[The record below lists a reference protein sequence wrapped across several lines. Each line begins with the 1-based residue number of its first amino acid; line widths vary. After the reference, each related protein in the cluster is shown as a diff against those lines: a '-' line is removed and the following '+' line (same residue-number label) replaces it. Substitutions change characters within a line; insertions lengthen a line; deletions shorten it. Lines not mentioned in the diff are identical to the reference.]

1 MRRNEVPGIVRGRLS
16 IVLALVAVASVAGC
30 KQRKLTPLERGRLVY
45 NTTCVECHNRDPNLP
60 GVKGP
65 PIAGSSRELIEAR
78 ILSLSYPPGYKP
90 KRTTHEMR
98 KLPNLKPDIDNL
110 AVFLQASAKPE
121 DGADGAKP

>member
-1 MRRNEVPGIVRGRLS
+1 M
-16 IVLALVAVASVAGC
+16 VLALAVVLACGSGC

-65 PIAGSSRELIEAR
+65 PIAGSSRELIAAR

-110 AVFLQASAKPE
+110 AMFLQAAAKKE
-121 DGADGAKP
+121 QDGAKP

>member
-1 MRRNEVPGIVRGRLS
+1 MVRERLAA
-16 IVLALVAVASVAGC
+16 ILALAIAASLGAGC

-45 NTTCVECHNRDPNLP
+45 NTTCVECHNRDPNLA

-78 ILSLSYPPGYKP
+78 ILNLSYPPGYTP

-98 KLPNLKPDIDNL
+98 KLPNLKPDIGNL
-110 AVFLQASAKPE
+110 AAFLQASANRQDGQKP
-121 DGADGAKP
+121 

>member
-1 MRRNEVPGIVRGRLS
+1 MRAKLAV
-16 IVLALVAVASVAGC
+16 VLALVASIAIGTGC

-45 NTTCVECHNRDPNLP
+45 NTTCVECHNRDPNLA

-110 AVFLQASAKPE
+110 AVFLQAAASKQDGTKP
-121 DGADGAKP
+121 